1 MKSIELIGAEVSK
14 TIKDMLKAKFPKT
27 KFSVRYDSFAG
38 GDSVNVTYIYGP
50 SYDQV
55 NELVKPYQQGTF
67 NSMTDSYENHG
78 KRIVETKEGEAE
90 LKGGAKYI
98 SVTKDLPF
106 EKYEDFSNQFKSLF
120 EFITD
125 KEDIRKTIRAT
136 YMRTDFGSSNP
147 ENVRIT
153 KKLTDQSGWENLI
166 QFEFDAPAEM
176 PKEPGKIELLPY
188 SEFSFAVFGKILQE
202 SKQLKEIGRFNRY
215 LTHPNTGMKTPGWI
229 FQNRK
234 INEVK
239 MILQL
244 P

>member
-38 GDSVNVTYIYGP
+38 GDSVSVTYIYGP

-55 NELVKPYQQGTF
+55 NELVKPYQQGVF
-67 NSMTDSYENHG
+67 NSMTDFYENHG

-98 SVTKDLPF
+98 SVTKELPF
-106 EKYEDFSNQFKSLF
+106 EKYEDFSNQFKDLF

-125 KEDIRKTIRAT
+125 SEDIRKTIRTT
-136 YMRTDFGSSNP
+136 YMRTDFGSSKP
-147 ENVRIT
+147 ENVRVT

-166 QFEFDAPAEM
+166 QFDYDLPSEM
-176 PKEPGKIELLPY
+176 PEEPGKIELLQY
-188 SEFSFAVFGKILQE
+188 SEYSFAVFGKVFDKAKELR
-202 SKQLKEIGRFNRY
+202 EIGRYNKF
-215 LTHPNTGMKTPGWI
+215 LTHPVSKQKTPGWI
-229 FQNRK
+229 IQARRV
-234 INEVK
+234 NEVK
-239 MILQL
+239 LILQL